1 MLVSA
6 EISLTQT
13 QGKEKRFRGSKTTEK
28 IIILGKLC
36 IFLRK
41 TSWKSVDFL
50 FLNCAGLPHEAWCFD
65 SQIHGEVVTML
76 TESMSLLF
84 HGHPCGLISKL
95 HSFNKPHWTMHYSY
109 SLSSITGSLSLPI
122 WQNHDS
128 IAFGFYCL
136 VFSASTPSSGMKYL
150 ASVAVYSISLNFLL
164 IRVCKLHFSI
174 CALIPHLR

>member
-122 WQNHDS
+122 WQNHDYS
-128 IAFGFYCL
+128 YEEDWNEWFFI
-136 VFSASTPSSGMKYL
+136 VFLKNISNPSRFITRL
-150 ASVAVYSISLNFLL
+150 TTE
-164 IRVCKLHFSI
+164 
-174 CALIPHLR
+174 